1 MKLSLIIAI
10 TLFSLLLSNVSD
22 CEVIDDE
29 TTTVLSDLVQNQHY
43 KALKRGEPVWVVTG
57 VMNIRHSTQN
67 EVPIYKMDVVFLKT
81 NCLKKD
87 VNKKLKDKE
96 INSLA
101 QLSEATYA
109 CVLESDFVKRHYKA
123 WGNPLV
129 NVAEWKDL

>member
-1 MKLSLIIAI
+1 MKPFLIIAI
-10 TLFSLLLSNVSD
+10 TLFSIVT

-57 VMNIRHSTQN
+57 VMNIRRSIQN
-67 EVPIYKMDVVFLKT
+67 EVQIYKMDVVFLKT

-87 VNKKLKDKE
+87 VDKKLKDKE

-101 QLSEATYA
+101 QLSEATYP

-129 NVAEWKDL
+129 NVAKWKDL